1 MLQTLQDKNV
11 RQEKELVSAETNVQ
25 VYSKELEMVKQ
36 EKERLKKDL
45 DWVANSAKNS
55 KLQADRAIADLEA
68 YTKILR
74 GMEKRLAE
82 VEIEKEGKEQDIKE
96 LRQKMM
102 QFV

>member
-25 VYSKELEMVKQ
+25 VYSKELEMIKQ